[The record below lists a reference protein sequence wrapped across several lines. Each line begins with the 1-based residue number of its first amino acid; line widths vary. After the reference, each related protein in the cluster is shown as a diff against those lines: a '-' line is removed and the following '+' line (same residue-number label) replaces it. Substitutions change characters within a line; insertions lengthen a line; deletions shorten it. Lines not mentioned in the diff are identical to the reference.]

1 MLISTADSG
10 HGAEVTMFCGP
21 AALRMQA
28 WAAAAVR
35 DSNSAMLAMVATIR
49 LGSRDR
55 FMQWILVAQK
65 FECKRPGRL
74 V

>member
-1 MLISTADSG
+1 MLISAADSG
-10 HGAEVTMFCGP
+10 HSSDVTTSCGP

-35 DSNSAMLAMVATIR
+35 DSNNAIPVMVATIH
-49 LGSRDR
+49 LVNRDR
-55 FMQWILVAQK
+55 VMQGILVAQK
-65 FECKRPGRL
+65 FECKRPGHL